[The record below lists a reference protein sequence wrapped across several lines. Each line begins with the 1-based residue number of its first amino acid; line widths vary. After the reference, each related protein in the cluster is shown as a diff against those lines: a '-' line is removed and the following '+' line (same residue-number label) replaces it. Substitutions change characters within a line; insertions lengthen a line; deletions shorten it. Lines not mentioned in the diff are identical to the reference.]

1 MQQERYWDYM
11 GRRLKECLP
20 ETWTEKEIMRK
31 EIVEQNAQVYK
42 LYARIKELSEKVHE
56 LETELE
62 RVVNKNANI

>member
-1 MQQERYWDYM
+1 M
-11 GRRLKECLP
+11 K
-20 ETWTEKEIMRK
+20 K

-42 LYARIKELSEKVHE
+42 LYIRIKELSEKVHE